1 MDDVARL
8 SAKDRADLFN
18 AAAGQRGFAA
28 AIIEKDFWVCWTL
41 KRLFTFTNPPAGLIF
56 KGGTSLSKVFQAIER
71 FSEDVD
77 LSFNREDLGFGGEKD
92 PLKAPS
98 KKKQQARIDELID
111 ACQAMI
117 RDDLLPRLKEAFTA
131 ALGSPAG
138 GSWQIE
144 LDPDDEEQQTVL
156 FRYPAGS
163 RPGKSESR
171 YLRPLVRLEMGA
183 RGEHWPSN
191 DALISSYAAQEF
203 PNLFKDPACM
213 VKVVAAERT
222 FWEKATILHMWFHAN
237 ADKKLSDRQSRH
249 YYDVVRLYQSGIG
262 QRALQDLELLKAV
275 SRHKMVFFARAWA
288 RFDEAIPGT
297 LRLVPPVFRIP
308 ELERDYQ
315 SMCEEMIFG
324 DAPRL
329 GDILDILREIERQVN
344 ERVLPGANFDEP

>member
-8 SAKDRADLFN
+8 SAQDRADLFS

-41 KRLFTFTNPPAGLIF
+41 KRLFTLANPPAGLIF

-77 LSFNREDLGFGGEKD
+77 LSFNREDLGFGHEKD
-92 PLKAPS
+92 PLNAPS
-98 KKKQQARIDELID
+98 RKKQQARVEALVG

-117 RDDLLPRLKEAFTA
+117 RDDFLPRLKEAFTT
-131 ALGSPAG
+131 ALGSPARE
-138 GSWQIE
+138 SWQIE

-156 FRYPAGS
+156 FRYPASG
-163 RPGKSESR
+163 RPGKDESR

-183 RGEHWPSN
+183 RGEHWPSSE
-191 DALISSYAAQEF
+191 AVIRSYAAETF
-203 PNLFKDPACM
+203 PELFKDPACT

-222 FWEKATILHMWFHAN
+222 FWEKATILHMWFHAG

-262 QRALQDLELLKAV
+262 QRALQDLELLTAV
-275 SRHKMVFFARAWA
+275 SRHKMVFFPRAWA
-288 RFDEAIPGT
+288 KFHEAIPGT
-297 LRLVPPVFRIP
+297 LRLVPPDSRIP

-315 SMCEEMIFG
+315 QMCEEMIFG
-324 DAPRL
+324 DAPAL
-329 GDILDILREIERQVN
+329 GDVLDLLREIERQVN
-344 ERVLPGANFDEP
+344 ERLPGP